1 MTQNNINTIVDDIT
15 KMSSMRRK
23 QLINWFAKQNI
34 EIQCVIFKNQRS
46 EYFKI
51 LNLHKDLAKNIISL
65 IAFYLSIRK
74 LYDEYGLLNS
84 KNKTIDLKNI
94 ERISEIELLSIKKIK
109 KKEKYDFL
117 LDRISKIEELY
128 ANGKST
134 REISKYI
141 RKVYRKDISH
151 QYIYT
156 FLKQYIIT
164 KDQND

>member
-34 EIQCVIFKNQRS
+34 EIQCVIFENQRS
-46 EYFKI
+46 EYFRI
-51 LNLHKDLAKNIISL
+51 QNLNKDLAQNIISL
-65 IAFYLSIRK
+65 ISFCLAIK
-74 LYDEYGLLNS
+74 KMNNDHDLLKS

-94 ERISEIELLSIKKIK
+94 EKISEIELLSIKKVK

-128 ANGKST
+128 DNGKST
-134 REISKYI
+134 REIATYI
-141 RKVYRKDISH
+141 RKVYRKNISH
-151 QYIYT
+151 QYIYQ
-156 FLKQYIIT
+156 FIKKNIST
-164 KDQND
+164 KEYHD